1 MGERLSIPLMPLA
14 IEIYII
20 GEICDISRITLFLIA
35 FYKNIGNI
43 VLRFVIGY
51 YFKIHRSLKRR
62 TWLGNRWFAATQER
76 QGYMADKTIPR
87 PVQPKRKKVKV
98 LVPLAKKKKVK
109 HAKETD
115 PLALY
120 LKQISR
126 YPLLT
131 AEEEISI
138 GAKIQ
143 DARLQVRLL
152 DESRLTSGLSDEAW
166 ANERTQ
172 WERELIAIKNRM
184 ISSNLRLVV
193 SIAKNYQHRGL
204 GLLDLID
211 EGNIGLIEAVE
222 RFDYTRGCRF
232 STYGT
237 WWIRQAIIKSLADK
251 GRVIRIPIHMLNT
264 IKKCYFVAKQLT
276 QDLGRDPYPEE
287 LAEKLGMEPKKVK
300 EIMKLSQETASLDT
314 TVDEDNVT
322 HLSDLIKDE
331 NVVEPFE
338 EVFSM
343 ALQDTLG
350 DVLKNLSQREI
361 TIIKLRYGLNGE
373 GPRTLEETGK
383 LLGITRERVRQIQEK
398 AIQKLKE
405 LQELSAFQEES

>member
-1 MGERLSIPLMPLA
+1 MDGAVSGAAEEKGGVSMNDGAFSKPVLLKKKKTKTPILA
-14 IEIYII
+14 
-20 GEICDISRITLFLIA
+20 A
-35 FYKNIGNI
+35 
-43 VLRFVIGY
+43 
-51 YFKIHRSLKRR
+51 
-62 TWLGNRWFAATQER
+62 
-76 QGYMADKTIPR
+76 
-87 PVQPKRKKVKV
+87 KRKKVK
-98 LVPLAKKKKVK
+98 
-109 HAKETD
+109 HNKETD

-126 YPLLT
+126 YALLT
-131 AEEEISI
+131 GEEELQIGEQIQRDRASI
-138 GAKIQ
+138 TALHAAYEAGTFPEEDYEREK
-143 DARLQVRLL
+143 ARC
-152 DESRLTSGLSDEAW
+152 D
-166 ANERTQ
+166 
-172 WERELIAIKNRM
+172 RELIATKNRM

-204 GLLDLID
+204 SLLDLID

-276 QDLGRDPYPEE
+276 QELGRDPNPDE
-287 LAEKLGMEPKKVK
+287 LADKLGMDPRKVK

-331 NVVEPFE
+331 NVAEPFE

-343 ALQDTLG
+343 ALQDTLSS
-350 DVLKNLSQREI
+350 VLKNLSQREI
-361 TIIKLRYGLNGE
+361 TIIQLRYGLNGE

-405 LQELSAFQEES
+405 LQELSEYQGTI

>member
-1 MGERLSIPLMPLA
+1 MTDG
-14 IEIYII
+14 
-20 GEICDISRITLFLIA
+20 TL
-35 FYKNIGNI
+35 
-43 VLRFVIGY
+43 
-51 YFKIHRSLKRR
+51 
-62 TWLGNRWFAATQER
+62 
-76 QGYMADKTIPR
+76 PR
-87 PVQPKRKKVKV
+87 PVQKKKKAKTTLQPAKRKKQ
-98 LVPLAKKKKVK
+98 K

-131 AEEEISI
+131 AEEELTI
-138 GAKIQ
+138 GEQIQKDRAKI
-143 DARLQVRLL
+143 
-152 DESRLTSGLSDEAW
+152 
-166 ANERTQ
+166 
-172 WERELIAIKNRM
+172 RELQAEYEAGGMSEEEWRESKLRCDRALIATKNRM

-204 GLLDLID
+204 SLLDLID

-276 QDLGRDPYPEE
+276 QDLGRDPNPEE
-287 LAEKLGMEPKKVK
+287 LAEKLGMDPRKVK

-361 TIIKLRYGLNGE
+361 TIIQLRYGLNGE

-398 AIQKLKE
+398 AIQKLKD
-405 LQELSAFQEES
+405 LQQLSEYQGSA